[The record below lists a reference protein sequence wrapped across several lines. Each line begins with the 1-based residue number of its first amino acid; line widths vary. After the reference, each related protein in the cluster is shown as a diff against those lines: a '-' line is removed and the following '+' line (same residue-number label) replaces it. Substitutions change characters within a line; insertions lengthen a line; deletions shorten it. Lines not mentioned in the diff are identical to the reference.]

1 MVFPMARLIKS
12 ISLLAAAMAAFA
24 CMALWAQQNPKRLIM
39 KDGSYQTS
47 TQWEIKG
54 DRVRYYSAER
64 YDWEE
69 LPRDM
74 VDWAATDKYNK
85 EREGSREETIKE
97 VAKEDEADEREAP
110 LVAPG
115 LRLPNTGGVFL
126 FDQFNNQPQ
135 LAELVQNGS
144 ELNKHTGRNILRSAI
159 NPLALSSTQTLEL
172 KGEHARVQA
181 HVQQPAIYLNI
192 DTSDNSQPAFTQKT
206 SDKDQQ
212 PNRYGIV
219 RVETKNGMRI
229 VGKLSI
235 AMYGKVSQKESWI
248 PVTASPLGDWVK
260 LTPAQPLPPGE
271 YAVVELLEKKQ
282 INLFVWDFG
291 VNPAAPA
298 NPSAWVPRQPEKS
311 PTGTNQSPVLE
322 KRPK

>member
-1 MVFPMARLIKS
+1 MARTIKC
-12 ISLLAAAMAAFA
+12 IPFLAAAIMTVGLA
-24 CMALWAQQNPKRLIM
+24 CASVWAQQNPKRLIM
-39 KDGSYQTS
+39 KDGTYQTA
-47 TQWEIKG
+47 TQWEIKS

-69 LPRDM
+69 LPKDV
-74 VDWAATDKYNK
+74 VDWPATDKYNK
-85 EREGSREETIKE
+85 ERQGSRDETIKE
-97 VAKEDEADEREAP
+97 IAKEDEADEREAP

-135 LAELVQNGS
+135 LVELIQNGS
-144 ELNKHTGRNILRSAI
+144 ELNKHMGRNILRSAI
-159 NPLALSSTQTLEL
+159 NPLALSSTQTIEL
-172 KGEHARVQA
+172 NGEHARVQS
-181 HVQQPAIYLNI
+181 HVGQPAIYLNI
-192 DTSDNSQPAFTQKT
+192 DTTDNSQPQFTQKA

-219 RVETKNGMRI
+219 RVENKKDVRI
-229 VGKLSI
+229 VGKLNV

-248 PVTASPLGDWVK
+248 PVTASPLGDWVR
-260 LTPAQPLPPGE
+260 LTPSQPLPPGE

-291 VNPAAPA
+291 VNPAAPQ
-298 NPSAWVPRQPEKS
+298 NPSAWVPKQPDKS
-311 PTGTNQSPVLE
+311 NTGTNQSPVLE

>member
-1 MVFPMARLIKS
+1 MVRPIKN
-12 ISLLAAAMAAFA
+12 ILLLAAAIAAYA
-24 CMALWAQQNPKRLIM
+24 GMALWAQQNPKRLVM
-39 KDGSYQTS
+39 KDGTYQAT

-54 DRVRYYSAER
+54 ERVRYYSSER

-69 LPRDM
+69 IPKDM
-74 VDWAATDKYNK
+74 VDWAATDKYNQD
-85 EREGSREETIKE
+85 REGSRDETIKE
-97 VAKEDEADEREAP
+97 IAKEDEADERESP
-110 LVAPG
+110 LVVPG

-126 FDQFNNQPQ
+126 LDQIKSQPQ
-135 LAELVQNGS
+135 LVELIQNGS

-172 KGEHARVQA
+172 KGEHARVQS
-181 HVQQPAIYLNI
+181 HVPQPAIYLNI
-192 DTSDNSQPAFTQKT
+192 DTSDGSQPAFTQKT

-219 RVETKNGMRI
+219 RVETKKDLRI
-229 VGKLSI
+229 VGKMNV

-248 PVTASPLGDWVK
+248 PVTTAPLGDWVK
-260 LTPAQPLPPGE
+260 LTPAEPLPPGE

-291 VNPAAPA
+291 VNPTAPPNA
-298 NPSAWVPRQPEKS
+298 SVWVPKQPEKS
-311 PTGTNQSPVLE
+311 NTGTNQSPVLE